1 MFQLFP
7 TREPLFALRLEWIS
21 RLFLYFI
28 SENAEVPSVLSAYG

>member
-7 TREPLFALRLEWIS
+7 TREPLYALHLEWIC

-28 SENAEVPSVLSAYG
+28 FEDTEAPPILSAYG